1 MEKLKRINSSIAVKQ
16 VIRLISGVGMLV
28 CGLWMLAD
36 YKYQKCITDYQK
48 AICREFP
55 EEYSAISEKL
65 IKEFE
70 EN

>member
-1 MEKLKRINSSIAVKQ
+1 MEKLKRINSSIARKQ
-16 VIRLISGVGMLV
+16 VIRLIGGVGMLA

-36 YKYQKCITDYQK
+36 YKYQKGITDCQT
-48 AICREFP
+48 AIRREFLD
-55 EEYSAISEKL
+55 EYLSIGEKL

>member
-1 MEKLKRINSSIAVKQ
+1 MEKLKRINSSIARKQ
-16 VIRLISGVGMLV
+16 VIRLIGGVGMLV

-36 YKYQKCITDYQK
+36 YKYQKGITDCQK

-55 EEYSAISEKL
+55 EEYSAIGEKL
-65 IKEFE
+65 IKAFE